1 MPNNML
7 LKVHAKDQVST
18 QVDTKCYNYNYAE
31 TKCALQRTV
40 LGTIQSIWEQCWP
53 VIKAKHD
60 PGLNS
65 RLEWNASL

>member
-40 LGTIQSIWEQCWP
+40 LGTIQSI
-53 VIKAKHD
+53 
-60 PGLNS
+60 
-65 RLEWNASL
+65 